1 MFLFV
6 SRAPYAAKQL
16 FTTNTFPKDMYL
28 LEHLL
33 VQSLS
38 SQQWLPAQVLYM
50 RTMHTPQELHGS
62 IWLTLHIKSQTLS
75 IDKLSGGQTTKSL
88 SIDQLL
94 VVGGTFFLSIEKLFC
109 LNNKYLLSIDKL
121 LDFDLPDSLSIDKPV
136 VSGICNV
143 WITIENYFRPSWLKV
158 YMS

>member
-88 SIDQLL
+88 SIDKLL
-94 VVGGTFFLSIEKLFC
+94 VVGGTFFYQLRNFS
-109 LNNKYLLSIDKL
+109 
-121 LDFDLPDSLSIDKPV
+121 
-136 VSGICNV
+136 V
-143 WITIENYFRPSWLKV
+143 WITKIFYQLINFWISTCQILCQLINLWFLEFVMFGLQ
-158 YMS
+158 